1 MGLYLD
7 CAQVQGHICSFMDNN
22 LSRMDY
28 YVIDILV
35 LFQPQLLVSC
45 ICNDKD
51 YLFSLIFNH

>member
-7 CAQVQGHICSFMDNN
+7 CAQVQGHICIFMDNN
-22 LSRMDY
+22 LSRTNY

-35 LFQPQLLVSC
+35 LFQSQLLVSY

-51 YLFSLIFNH
+51 YLFTLI